1 MSVRLIKAL
10 DEVKHL
16 PEITLGS
23 VVDRLGDDSL
33 LIVSLIAIIP
43 FMQPIPIPGVSTLLG
58 FVVFFQGLS
67 LLLKGK
73 PLLTKRMR
81 EIKITNDRI
90 LKIQKAAVTFDKFT
104 SKISVYKHPAISS
117 RGPRIVSGITIMFAA
132 AFLSLP
138 LPIPFSNFIPA
149 ICIFFI
155 CAGLLE
161 RDLMLVVFGHAIAA
175 VIVWMIVASYQIIL
189 KNFQSWF

>member
-1 MSVRLIKAL
+1 MSERLIKAI

-16 PEITLGS
+16 PEITLGDI
-23 VVDRLGDDSL
+23 VDRIGDEAL
-33 LIVSLIAIIP
+33 LIVSLIAILP

-58 FVVFFQGLS
+58 FVVFFQGLG
-67 LLLKGK
+67 LLLHGK

-81 EIKITNDRI
+81 NVRITNEKMMTIHR
-90 LKIQKAAVTFDKFT
+90 AAKKFDQIT
-104 SKISVYKHPAISS
+104 SKMSLFKHPAISS
-117 RGPRIVSGITIMFAA
+117 RGPRIISGVTIMFAA

-149 ICIFFI
+149 LCIFFI

-161 RDLMLVVFGHAIAA
+161 CDLMLVLFGHGIAA
-175 VIVWMIVASYQIIL
+175 TVVWMVAASYQIIVE
-189 KNFQSWF
+189 NFQTWF